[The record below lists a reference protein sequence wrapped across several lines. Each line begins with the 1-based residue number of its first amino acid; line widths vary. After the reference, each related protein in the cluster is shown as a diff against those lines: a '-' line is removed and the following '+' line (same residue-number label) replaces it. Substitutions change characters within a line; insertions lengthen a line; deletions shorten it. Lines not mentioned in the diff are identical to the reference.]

1 MSTQRVYL
9 HDDQCVTTIATVQAV
24 VDGAFTVDQSPFF
37 VGGGGQPCDTGTID
51 GVVISGV
58 AVDGDDWVW
67 HQSVAAVEVGQ
78 QVELC
83 VDAPRRAILS
93 RYHTALHVLNTL
105 AMTHYQAWITGAQMM
120 TDYARIDFAM
130 PWLDPVVLAD
140 LELRMNE
147 TLAANHA
154 VRTYTMPPEEFA
166 QRPDLIRTLNVKPPV
181 YQGVVRIVEI
191 VGFDGQACGGT
202 HVRYTHE
209 VGACT
214 IFKSENKGKQNKR
227 LYVRFVA
234 SHE

>member
-1 MSTQRVYL
+1 MSTHRLYL
-9 HDDQCVTTIATVQAV
+9 HDDQCVATTATVQAV
-24 VDGAFTVDQSPFF
+24 ADGAFTVDQSPFF
-37 VGGGGQPCDTGTID
+37 GGGGGQPCDVGTVD

-58 AVDGDDWVW
+58 SVDSADWVW

-78 QVELC
+78 QVELL

-105 AMTHYQAWITGAQMM
+105 AMTHYQAWITGAQMT

-147 TLAANHA
+147 ALAANHA

-181 YQGVVRIVEI
+181 YHGVVRIVEI

-202 HVRYTHE
+202 HVRHTHD

-227 LYVRFVA
+227 LYVRFA
-234 SHE
+234 D

>member
-1 MSTQRVYL
+1 MSTRRLYL
-9 HDDQCVTTIATVQAV
+9 HDDQCVAAIATVQAV
-24 VDGAFTVDQSPFF
+24 ADGVFTVDQSPFF
-37 VGGGGQPCDTGTID
+37 VGGGGQPCDIGTVD
-51 GVVISGV
+51 GVAIRGV
-58 AVDGDDWVW
+58 AVDADDRVW
-67 HQSVAAVEVGQ
+67 HQSAAALTVGQ
-78 QVELC
+78 QVKLC

-105 AMTHYQAWITGAQMM
+105 AMVHYQAWITGAHMT

-154 VRTYTMPPEEFA
+154 VRAYTMPPAEFA

-181 YQGVVRIVEI
+181 YHGVVRIVEI

-202 HVRYTHE
+202 HVRHTHD

-227 LYVRFVA
+227 LYVRFA
-234 SHE
+234 E

>member
-1 MSTQRVYL
+1 
-9 HDDQCVTTIATVQAV
+9 
-24 VDGAFTVDQSPFF
+24 
-37 VGGGGQPCDTGTID
+37 
-51 GVVISGV
+51 
-58 AVDGDDWVW
+58 
-67 HQSVAAVEVGQ
+67 
-78 QVELC
+78 
-83 VDAPRRAILS
+83 
-93 RYHTALHVLNTL
+93 
-105 AMTHYQAWITGAQMM
+105 MT

-154 VRTYTMPPEEFA
+154 VRAYTMPPEEFA

-181 YQGVVRIVEI
+181 YHGVVRIVEI

-202 HVRYTHE
+202 HVRHTRE

-227 LYVRFVA
+227 LYVRFA
-234 SHE
+234 D

>member
-37 VGGGGQPCDTGTID
+37 VGGGGQPCDIGTVA
-51 GVVISGV
+51 GVAISGV
-58 AVDGDDWVW
+58 AVDAADWVW
-67 HQSVAAVEVGQ
+67 HQSAASVEVGQ

-105 AMTHYQAWITGAQMM
+105 AMTHYQAWITGAQMT

-147 TLAANHA
+147 TLAANHV
-154 VRTYTMPPEEFA
+154 VRAYTMPPEEFA

-234 SHE
+234 SHD

>member
-1 MSTQRVYL
+1 MSTQRIYL
-9 HDDQCVTTIATVQAV
+9 HDDQCVATTATVQAV
-24 VDGAFTVDQSPFF
+24 MDGAFTVDQSPFF
-37 VGGGGQPCDTGTID
+37 VGGGGQPCDTGTVA
-51 GVVISGV
+51 GVAISGV
-58 AVDGDDWVW
+58 SVDADDWVW
-67 HQSVAAVEVGQ
+67 HQSAALVEVGQ
-78 QVELC
+78 QVELQ
-83 VDAPRRAILS
+83 VDASRRVILS

-105 AMTHYQAWITGAQMM
+105 AMEHYQALITGAQMT

-154 VRTYTMPPEEFA
+154 VRAYTMPPEEFA

-181 YQGVVRIVEI
+181 YHGVVRVVEI

-202 HVRYTHE
+202 HVRDTHQ

-227 LYVRFVA
+227 LYVRFVE
-234 SHE
+234 SHD

>member
-37 VGGGGQPCDTGTID
+37 VGGGGQPCDTGTVA
-51 GVVISGV
+51 GVAISGV

-105 AMTHYQAWITGAQMM
+105 AMTHYQAWITGAQMT

-130 PWLDPVVLAD
+130 PWLDPVVLTD

-154 VRTYTMPPEEFA
+154 VRTYTMPPDEFA

-202 HVRYTHE
+202 HVRYTHQ

-234 SHE
+234 SHD

>member
-1 MSTQRVYL
+1 MSTQRLYL
-9 HDDQCVTTIATVQAV
+9 HDDQCVTTTATVQAV
-24 VDGAFTVDQSPFF
+24 ADGAFTVDQSPFF
-37 VGGGGQPCDTGTID
+37 VGGGGQPCDVGTVD
-51 GVVISGV
+51 GVAIRGV
-58 AVDGDDWVW
+58 AVDDTDWVW

-78 QVELC
+78 QVELL

-93 RYHTALHVLNTL
+93 RYHTALHVLNTW
-105 AMTHYQAWITGAQMM
+105 AMAHYQAWITGAQMT

-147 TLAANHA
+147 ALAANHA
-154 VRTYTMPPEEFA
+154 VRAYTMPPEEFA

-181 YQGVVRIVEI
+181 YHGVVRIVEI

-202 HVRYTHE
+202 HVRHTHE

-227 LYVRFVA
+227 LYVRFVD
-234 SHE
+234 